1 MRTIKVINKGKRI
14 RERLGSRFLPNQ
26 EHTLEV
32 NSREYL
38 TLKAVKDFEI
48 QIMDSN
54 NSNNASNSDST
65 SNKTNNGHDD
75 SNTNSDR
82 NNSDDAVESEL
93 NYHDLNV
100 EQVLEAIENGSFS
113 ADEAIAKE
121 VAGKNRVTLL
131 NKLEE
136 IKQEA

>member
-54 NSNNASNSDST
+54 NSNNASNSDSNP
-65 SNKTNNGHDD
+65 NKANDNVSDYDT
-75 SNTNSDR
+75 DR
-82 NNSDDAVESEL
+82 NNSNDAVESEL